1 MISIFLLI
9 FYSFHLGVLCETESG
24 QELTLRNLVR
34 FGENSA
40 LFDSLSSAVEQN
52 LQNQPA
58 HHEVEPHEASINRT
72 LTMSRL
78 NAQYSDILLEHDIRP
93 NRAFLEEMLEEMTS
107 KGRVKRQA
115 YRKKTYPREIWSD
128 GVPVAY
134 HRSMNRYKKYT
145 VIAAMK
151 YFQRHTCIRFRK
163 RTKEDVYLYYIGH
176 DAGCW
181 STVGRDPSQRQQ
193 WISIGD
199 GCEPFGISSHEVA
212 HALGLFHEQSRY
224 DRDKFIHVLANRV
237 PKGLY
242 YNFGK
247 VGISSLKTYGIPY
260 EIGSV
265 MHYGPTECP
274 EGFAGRQCTR
284 REAPSVIGCGG
295 VVRATHAP
303 QKIRIHIKRNEK
315 ATHLRNCIYHLAAPK
330 GKRVEV
336 RLNKLRG
343 TLCETGCWRQAIE
356 LKPHTDKRITG
367 YRFCCAGYASR
378 RIVSANHF
386 MPIFLFTTRGDT
398 EATLTFNIYNPQG
411 RQNPNQTI
419 EEGSGIEVD
428 DHADI
433 SDYLINESEE
443 LEKVAH
449 DTLIEESFPD
459 GEMDPLSFIH
469 PADMPTE
476 EELRDTDESV
486 LPIDTEAFEKG
497 RNPAQNRI
505 PFREADKEL
514 RS

>member
-24 QELTLRNLVR
+24 QELTLRNLVK

-78 NAQYSDILLEHDIRP
+78 NAQYS
-93 NRAFLEEMLEEMTS
+93 
-107 KGRVKRQA
+107 
-115 YRKKTYPREIWSD
+115 
-128 GVPVAY
+128 
-134 HRSMNRYKKYT
+134 
-145 VIAAMK
+145 
-151 YFQRHTCIRFRK
+151 
-163 RTKEDVYLYYIGH
+163 
-176 DAGCW
+176 
-181 STVGRDPSQRQQ
+181 
-193 WISIGD
+193 
-199 GCEPFGISSHEVA
+199 
-212 HALGLFHEQSRY
+212 
-224 DRDKFIHVLANRV
+224 
-237 PKGLY
+237 
-242 YNFGK
+242 
-247 VGISSLKTYGIPY
+247 
-260 EIGSV
+260 
-265 MHYGPTECP
+265 CP

-449 DTLIEESFPD
+449 DTLIEELPEYTREHSFVTEMKKEGDGFVTEIAKGTETDSMIKTGGAEEKGDIFTSFPD